1 MKFTWVDY
9 GPAYFDIV
17 DSWLDDE
24 ARRELGFDDG
34 GWQAYWEYYMH
45 DELSQLGKN
54 FWCKVILNGDKP
66 FAAIALF
73 LMDNGDLSIPEYI
86 VAPDMR
92 NQGYG
97 SAALREL
104 LEFGGEILGQEFISA
119 GTVIFPDNIAS
130 QKAFQKAGL
139 KYDRSFP
146 DDGTQ
151 IYVYKKQ

>member
-9 GPAYFDIV
+9 SPAYFETV
-17 DSWLDDE
+17 DSWLDNE

-34 GWQAYWEYYMH
+34 GWKEYWEYFMH
-45 DELSQLGKN
+45 DELYQPGKN
-54 FWCKVILNGDKP
+54 FWCKVILDGDKP
-66 FAAIALF
+66 FAVIGLG
-73 LMDNGDLSIPEYI
+73 LTDDRELTVPEYL

-104 LEFGGEILGQEFISA
+104 LEFGDKILGQEFVSA
-119 GTVIFPDNIAS
+119 RTVIFPDNIAS
-130 QKAFQKAGL
+130 QKAFEKAGF
-139 KYDRSFP
+139 KYNRSFP

-151 IYVYKKQ
+151 IYLYQKQ